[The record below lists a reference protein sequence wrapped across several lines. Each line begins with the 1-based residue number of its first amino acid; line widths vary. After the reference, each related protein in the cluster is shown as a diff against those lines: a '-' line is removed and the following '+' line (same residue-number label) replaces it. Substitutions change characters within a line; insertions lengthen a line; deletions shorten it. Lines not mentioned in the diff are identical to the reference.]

1 MSSYLSPLQLSSF
14 TSLNALSAQQYNELK
29 TELLIQPFLAGQ
41 TVVHLSESLQ
51 KTCFLVSGDL
61 FYQSAAGTEI
71 YIEAGSEE
79 SQHALPA
86 NTSEPY
92 TLVAATDC
100 SVVLLERSRL
110 AGLLTWRQASQDL
123 LLELEAQGEDME
135 WLSALLENPLFAR
148 VPAVNIREMLQR
160 LHRLDLPKGSAVI
173 EEGGRGDRCYFLRS
187 GNAEVTQSCDGQEQ
201 VLAQLSMGAC
211 FGEEAL
217 LSDAPRNATV
227 TLLEDSRVLYL
238 ERADFLELLKAPV
251 TEEVS
256 FAQAGQL
263 LARGAQWLDVRRLD
277 EYERGH
283 ASQALHMPL
292 DLLRLKERLLD
303 KNKVYLC
310 YCDDGKRSQSA
321 VFLLTQ
327 LGYQAYAL
335 RGGTDVLSIMPRE
348 AFLCEEGSG
357 YLLRSGGRFERS
369 S

>member
-1 MSSYLSPLQLSSF
+1 MSSYLSPLQFNGF
-14 TSLNALSAQQYNELK
+14 TSLNTLSAQQYTDLK
-29 TELLIQPFLAGQ
+29 PQLLIQHFLAGQ
-41 TVVHLSESLQ
+41 TVVCLAESLQ

-61 FYQSAAGTEI
+61 FYQSAEGTEI

-79 SQHALPA
+79 SQYALPD
-86 NTSEPY
+86 NTAEPY

-100 SVVLLERSRL
+100 SVVIVERSRL

-123 LLELEAQGEDME
+123 LLELEAEGEDME
-135 WLSALLENPLFAR
+135 WLSALLDNPLFSR

-160 LHRLDLPKGSAVI
+160 LHRLDLPQGSAVL

-187 GNAEVTQSCDGQEQ
+187 GTAQVNQSRNGQEII
-201 VLAQLSMGAC
+201 LAELSMGAC

-263 LARGAQWLDVRRLD
+263 LQQGAQWLDVRRLD

-283 ASQALHMPL
+283 AAQALHMPL
-292 DLLRLKERLLD
+292 DLLRLKTRLLD
-303 KNKVYLC
+303 KDKIYLC
-310 YCDDGKRSQSA
+310 YCDNAKRSQSA

-327 LGYQAYAL
+327 LGFQAYAL
-335 RGGTDVLSIMPRE
+335 RGGTDILSVMPRE
-348 AFLCEEGSG
+348 AFLCEAGSG